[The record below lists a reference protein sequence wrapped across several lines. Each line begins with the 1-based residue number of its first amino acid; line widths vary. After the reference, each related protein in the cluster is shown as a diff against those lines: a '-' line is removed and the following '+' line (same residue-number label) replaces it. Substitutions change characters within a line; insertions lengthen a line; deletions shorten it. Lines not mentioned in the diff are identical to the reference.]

1 MCEFIQEGDDDV
13 TPYFALFI
21 IVLIVIFIQ
30 ENYADMGRGNQ
41 NIVLAGILG
50 TVFILFYGFRDHI
63 GYDYGMYE
71 TWVLLE
77 NGDSYG
83 ENHGEWLSALF
94 LNIASYYGDPHI
106 YFFLTAFLSFV
117 LFIYAITNYIEVPAG
132 LGWAALC
139 FLAVPAGLLYTLS
152 IQRQFVATMIVL
164 FAMRYLFHR
173 NFFLFVTCIV
183 LASGFHFS
191 SVFFLPLYFVTE
203 RNFKYAYFG
212 GILFGGYALLFLLV
226 SLLME
231 FLPIYSVYI
240 ETMIGFEAGGEL
252 QVILYL
258 LFAVLFFVVR
268 PYLGEYEYYNIFLKV
283 YTLGCVYLLLCA
295 PLAAPLAVRFGGAA
309 LLSMVFLLPYVFYA
323 FEKRQRIFIKMLFI
337 VGTGLLLWYGLIT
350 TVDDSYIPYKT
361 FL

>member
-1 MCEFIQEGDDDV
+1 
-13 TPYFALFI
+13 
-21 IVLIVIFIQ
+21 
-30 ENYADMGRGNQ
+30 
-41 NIVLAGILG
+41 
-50 TVFILFYGFRDHI
+50 
-63 GYDYGMYE
+63 
-71 TWVLLE
+71 
-77 NGDSYG
+77 
-83 ENHGEWLSALF
+83 
-94 LNIASYYGDPHI
+94 
-106 YFFLTAFLSFV
+106 
-117 LFIYAITNYIEVPAG
+117 
-132 LGWAALC
+132 
-139 FLAVPAGLLYTLS
+139 
-152 IQRQFVATMIVL
+152 
-164 FAMRYLFHR
+164 
-173 NFFLFVTCIV
+173 
-183 LASGFHFS
+183 
-191 SVFFLPLYFVTE
+191 
-203 RNFKYAYFG
+203 
-212 GILFGGYALLFLLV
+212 
-226 SLLME
+226 ME